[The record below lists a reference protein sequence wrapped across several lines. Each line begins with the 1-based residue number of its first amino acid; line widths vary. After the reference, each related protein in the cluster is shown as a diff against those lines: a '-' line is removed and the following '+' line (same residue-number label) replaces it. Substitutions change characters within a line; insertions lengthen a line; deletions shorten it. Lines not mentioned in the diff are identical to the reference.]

1 MQESKFMYGIGI
13 WIIGNNVQAS
23 FITSGAFEISI
34 DEVVIF
40 SKLETGHMPTSQNLI
55 QIFTA
60 YGLDVNWVLGCT
72 QSWQTSDVAVLN
84 SMHGDWL
91 TTFATCAA

>member
-1 MQESKFMYGIGI
+1 LLALILFGDAIFASIGRPIPEVVKKMQESKFMYGIGI

-23 FITSGAFEISI
+23 FLTSGAFEISI

-55 QIFTA
+55 QIFSA
-60 YGLDVNWVLGCT
+60 YGLDVN
-72 QSWQTSDVAVLN
+72 
-84 SMHGDWL
+84 
-91 TTFATCAA
+91 